1 MAGRGSLAGLL
12 PYINANQ
19 IVVDMGSEVLPVVQH
34 TLVLAG
40 VFGADLFRIMDV
52 FLKQLK
58 EQGFAG
64 AQNFPAVS
72 LKISLMNFAISYTH
86 FKGFV

>member
-12 PYINANQ
+12 PYSDAN
-19 IVVDMGSEVLPVVQH
+19 MGLEVLQVVQH

-40 VFGADLFRIMDV
+40 VYGTDLFRIMDV

-58 EQGFAG
+58 DQGFAG
-64 AQNFPAVS
+64 AQNFPAVG
-72 LKISLMNFAISYTH
+72 LKISLMNFSISYTH